1 MILVLQ
7 PIREDVG

>member
-7 PIREDVG
+7 PDAAHA